1 MILKRLLITLAVA
14 SACFAGTVRVPSL
27 PVTIPASSATGSS
40 FTFSGTLTDNDTID
54 LVLGGAGCLQTGG
67 TAYCTNGAGVLTVPG
82 GGFTAGQTATG
93 SMSVGG
99 YTKTYDYGAVIMVI
113 SGVGAVQIFPA
124 NAANGLGSGAPT
136 TSLWLSTTSLSALGF
151 PHFSATNPTISF
163 IIADDNRAD
172 NGGSITLTQP
182 ASVPGAP
189 VVGTWWLL
197 LLGLTAAAATLWIK
211 NRSFAP
217 APKQR

>member
-1 MILKRLLITLAVA
+1 MILKRLMITLAA
-14 SACFAGTVRVPSL
+14 ATACLAGTIHVPSL
-27 PVTIPASSATGSS
+27 PVTIPASTTTGSS

-54 LVLGGAGCLQTGG
+54 MVLGGTSCLQSGG

-82 GGFTAGQTATG
+82 GSFTAGQTQTG

-99 YTKTYDYGAVIMVI
+99 YTNTYNYGAVIMVI

-124 NAANGLGSGAPT
+124 NAANGLGSGAPP
-136 TSLWLSTTSLSALGF
+136 TSLVLPTSSLAALGF

-163 IIADDNRAD
+163 IVADNYRVD

-197 LLGLTAAAATLWIK
+197 LLGLGAATAALWIK
-211 NRSFAP
+211 NRSFTP
-217 APKQR
+217 ASKQP